1 MVRVPAVAGSFY
13 PDDARSLTAL
23 VDTMIDAVAPPSEP
37 PGAATAERAPA
48 TAYLVPHAG
57 YRYSGPTAAHVYA
70 RLRGQP
76 VDRVVLIGP
85 AHFVLT
91 RGCAVPA
98 AQTWLTPLGPVAIDT
113 EAAGRLAA
121 AGLAT
126 VDDRPHRPEHSLEVQ
141 LPFLQRALGDV
152 PVLPVTV
159 GVSDVDAVARL
170 LLAVRTEDRTVILC
184 SSDLSHYLDE
194 ETATVRDEATLRAV
208 CELAPQRV
216 GLRDACGVY
225 ALRGLL
231 GWAKA
236 SGLTPRVLK
245 RTTSAE
251 TGGDASRVVGYA
263 AVAFNGDGDGSF
275 LEVPEPTER

>member
-13 PDDARSLTAL
+13 PDDARSLTTL
-23 VDTMIDAVAPPSEP
+23 VDSMLDAVP
-37 PGAATAERAPA
+37 PGEADEGAG
-48 TAYLVPHAG
+48 YLVPHAG
-57 YRYSGPTAAHVYA
+57 YTYSGSTAAHVYA
-70 RLRGQP
+70 RLRGRP
-76 VDRVVLIGP
+76 LDRVVLLGP

-98 AQTWLTPLGPVAIDT
+98 AETWLTPLGPVPIDT
-113 EAAGRLAA
+113 AGARQLEA

-141 LPFLQRALGDV
+141 LPFVQRVLGEV
-152 PVLPVTV
+152 PVLPVAV

-170 LLAVRTEDRTVILC
+170 LVAARSDPRTVVVC

-194 ETATVRDEATLRAV
+194 QTATVRDEATLQAV

-231 GWAKA
+231 GWARA
-236 SGLTPRVLK
+236 AGLTPRVLY
-245 RTTSAE
+245 RCTSAQ
-251 TGGDASRVVGYA
+251 TSGDAARVVGYA
-263 AVAFNGDGDGSF
+263 AVEFGA
-275 LEVPEPTER
+275 EATEQ

>member
-13 PDDARSLTAL
+13 PADAGALAAL
-23 VDTMIDAVAPPSEP
+23 VDGLLDDVPPP
-37 PGAATAERAPA
+37 AAPA
-48 TAYLVPHAG
+48 TATGYLVPHAG
-57 YRYSGPTAAHVYA
+57 YTYSGSTAAHVYA

-76 VDRVVLIGP
+76 IDRVVLVGP

-98 AQTWLTPLGPVAIDT
+98 AQTWLTPLGPVPIDT
-113 EAAGRLAA
+113 AGARQLEA

-141 LPFLQRALGDV
+141 LPFVQRVLGEV
-152 PVLPVTV
+152 PVLPVAV

-170 LLAVRTEDRTVILC
+170 LLAARSDERTVVLC

-194 ETATVRDEATLRAV
+194 PTATVRDEATLAAV

-231 GWAKA
+231 GWARA
-236 SGLTPRVLK
+236 SGLTPRVLY
-245 RTTSAE
+245 RCTSAQ
-251 TGGDASRVVGYA
+251 TGGDAARVVGYA
-263 AVAFNGDGDGSF
+263 AVEFGGGTESDGGGA
-275 LEVPEPTER
+275 EATER